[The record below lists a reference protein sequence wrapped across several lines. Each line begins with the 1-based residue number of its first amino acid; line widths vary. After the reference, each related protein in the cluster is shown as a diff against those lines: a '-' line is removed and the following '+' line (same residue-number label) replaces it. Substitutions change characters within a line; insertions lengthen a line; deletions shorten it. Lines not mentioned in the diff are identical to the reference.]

1 MENIYIADLD
11 DPMFDF
17 VLEYDHKEFMAEIR
31 EEQGS
36 VGAGFWWG
44 KTRSKEDKKKMS
56 DAQKG
61 MKRSKE
67 HKRNISESLKGIK
80 RSEEHQRKLNESKR
94 GKKHSLETKK
104 LMSEMRRDVKRG
116 PHSEEHKRNLGASV
130 SKSLKGHKQPTVTCP
145 HCQKTGGKNAM
156 KRFHYDNCKQKR
168 T

>member
-1 MENIYIADLD
+1 MNIYIADLN

-17 VLEYDHKEFMAEIR
+17 VMEYDHKEFLQECI

-36 VGAGFWWG
+36 VGAGFWHG

-67 HKRNISESLKGIK
+67 HRKKISEYRKGKSQSEETKKKIGKANKGNPNANKGIK
-80 RSEEHQRKLNESKR
+80 LQ
-94 GKKHSLETKK
+94 
-104 LMSEMRRDVKRG
+104 
-116 PHSEEHKRNLGASV
+116 
-130 SKSLKGHKQPTVTCP
+130 TVTCP
-145 HCQKTGGKNAM
+145 YCQKTGGKPAM
-156 KRFHYDNCKQKR
+156 MRFHYDNCKQKR